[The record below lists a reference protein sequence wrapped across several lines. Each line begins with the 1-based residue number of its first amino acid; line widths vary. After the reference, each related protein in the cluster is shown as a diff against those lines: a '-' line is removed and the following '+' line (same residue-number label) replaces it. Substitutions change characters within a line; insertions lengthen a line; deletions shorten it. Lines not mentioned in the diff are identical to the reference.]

1 MTRLS
6 FQKHAT
12 PVLFLNSLQLERA
25 AIPPGDP
32 GEQLIAN
39 LILSSIAYEFD
50 AVACARLYADAA
62 RAMILALISRGLT
75 YRPPRPSKFLRL
87 VCNLRSET
95 ESLLLPII
103 DGILVVP
110 TTPVT
115 KSAPDRM
122 LAEGSIDIVD
132 FDIEQVGLR
141 LRLRK
146 LAEAIASLERM
157 TSAEESGR
165 VIRSIITDSLR
176 YKTVLTEPLDRA
188 IDFLSLARDLVAKG
202 NLQLAAL
209 SLKKAEGALNVP
221 MIEVRAEYARGVETV
236 KLQIARTIDELR
248 RSAI

>member
-6 FQKHAT
+6 FQMHAT
-12 PVLFLNSLQLERA
+12 PVLFLDSSLLEQT
-25 AIPPGDP
+25 AIPPGDR
-32 GEQLIAN
+32 GEQLIAY

-50 AVACARLYADAA
+50 AAACARLYAA
-62 RAMILALISRGLT
+62 RAHAMTLALMGQGLT
-75 YRPPRPSKFLRL
+75 YRPPRPSKFLHL

-95 ESLLLPII
+95 ESLLLPVIE
-103 DGILVVP
+103 GILVVP
-110 TTPVT
+110 PIPVI
-115 KSAPDRM
+115 KNAPDKM

-157 TSAEESGR
+157 TSAQESAR

-176 YKTVLTEPLDRA
+176 DKTASREPLDRA
-188 IDFLSLARDLVAKG
+188 IDFLALGRDLVTKG
-202 NLQLAAL
+202 NFQLAAV
-209 SLKKAEGALNVP
+209 SLKKAEVALNVP
-221 MIEVRAEYARGVETV
+221 MTEITAEYARGVETV